1 MTEILTLDDLK
12 ILQRPFPLEAHA
24 FNPRGFCYVA
34 EEEVTAR
41 LEEVDPAWT
50 FEVQAVKREG
60 IGNQQCLVIA
70 RMTLKSVWRDSTGM
84 QMVEYTNANGSKS
97 ERESGEPEK
106 AATTD
111 ALRRCARL
119 FGVGRY
125 ILKMG
130 DAVKNMQQ
138 LEAWLKKHYPDMFG
152 GATTGHQRASTGKQQ
167 NGDAPASGELK
178 VTGVTAVKFVQK
190 DDKKWLEAGGVTFW
204 TREPFRQAGYS
215 ADEWN
220 KPGVYNLKEVPF
232 TVIYTVNEKNFKT
245 GVKVVAE

>member
-12 ILQRPFPLEAHA
+12 ILQRPFPPEAHA

-84 QMVEYTNANGSKS
+84 QMVEYTNASGGKS

-130 DAVKNMQQ
+130 DAVKNTQQ
-138 LEAWLKKHYPDMFG
+138 LDTWLKKNYPQSG
-152 GATTGHQRASTGKQQ
+152 STTGTQAGTQ
-167 NGDAPASGELK
+167 NGNAQPQVHVL
-178 VTGVTAVKFVQK
+178 TGVKSVKIVHK
-190 DDKKWLEAGGVTFW
+190 DDKKWIDAGGVTFW
-204 TREPFRQAGYS
+204 SRQPFADAGYDTES
-215 ADEWN
+215 WT
-220 KPGVYNLKEVPF
+220 KPGVIPLKEVPF
-232 TVIYTVNEKNFKT
+232 TVHFTVNDKNFKN